1 MIMAIITYYAQDG
14 NQRHTD
20 HSSVRQSIP
29 CQSSKN
35 QEKTLASLRQKGS
48 LG

>member
-1 MIMAIITYYAQDG
+1 MIMAIIIYYAQDG

-20 HSSVRQSIP
+20 HSSVRQSIQ

-35 QEKTLASLRQKGS
+35 QEKTLASLRQKDS